1 MSINVTTTNKNILQM
16 SYTRVTEQVAFQRYP
31 VEDIHCPYVVHAQ
44 TYIRQ
49 SGF

>member
-1 MSINVTTTNKNILQM
+1 MR
-16 SYTRVTEQVAFQRYP
+16 YTRAKKHTQVAFERYP

>member
-1 MSINVTTTNKNILQM
+1 MFQM
-16 SYTRVTEQVAFQRYP
+16 WYSRAKEDTSTAFERYP
-31 VEDIHCPYVVHAQ
+31 VEDIHCPYVMHAQ